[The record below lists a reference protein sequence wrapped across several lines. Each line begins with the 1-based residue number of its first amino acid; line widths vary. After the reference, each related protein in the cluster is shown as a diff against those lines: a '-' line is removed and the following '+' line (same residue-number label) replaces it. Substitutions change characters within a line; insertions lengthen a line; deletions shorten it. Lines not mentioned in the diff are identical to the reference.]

1 MKIALIIVASLL
13 FGAAFSFFLCRSTIQ
28 RLSRR
33 VRALRPN
40 GGSKKK
46 KTETTKKV
54 IWVCLGNGFAW
65 VWCSYILAY
74 LDKVQIAESLSQ
86 VAVTEII
93 GVVLAY
99 CIKSAVENLSKNNN
113 WPDKPGTTA
122 QDSPTGPEPERE
134 EPPDVGQ

>member
-1 MKIALIIVASLL
+1 MKNALIIVASLL
-13 FGAAFSFFLCRSTIQ
+13 VGAVFSFFLCRSTIK

-33 VRALRPN
+33 VHALRPN
-40 GGSKKK
+40 GGSEKK

-74 LDKVQIAESLSQ
+74 LDKLQIAESLSQ

-99 CIKSAVENLSKNNN
+99 CIKSAVENLSKNNH
-113 WPDKPGTTA
+113 WPDKPGSSTP
-122 QDSPTGPEPERE
+122 DSPAGPEPGEME
-134 EPPDVGQ
+134 ENHG